1 MRQVSLASL
10 RAQIGKVT
18 QETILFNDT
27 VRNNIAYG
35 QPDVPFARVVDAAKA
50 ALAHDFIEK
59 MPDGYDTVIGEK
71 GFRLSGGERQRLAI
85 ARAILKNAPVLILD
99 EATSALDAESESLV
113 QAALG
118 NLMAGRTVIVIA
130 HRLSTVRRASR
141 IVVLE
146 NGCITA
152 IGSHEELLQT
162 SAHLS
167 KALPPA
173 VHGYRRRER
182 LPTSDWRQRA
192 GDPRDRADAGR
203 DRTGRRIHRACA
215 DREDQPM
222 SDAKRPVYSMTG
234 FARVAGRVSETLGFS
249 LSLKSVNH
257 RFLDLHMR
265 LPSGSEGIEMHL
277 RRILKDKLH
286 RGHVE
291 VTLNLE
297 RSQKAEAGY
306 DHALVAAYI
315 EAFRA
320 AATEHGLTGEP
331 DLNTVFRLPGVLLA
345 EARNSDE
352 ELKEIEEAVLREAD
366 ALIAALEA
374 MRAQEGSVLANEL
387 RAGMERLRSLVDEA
401 ALLREKVQQ
410 AYFDRLN
417 QRMKPMLDGGFD
429 QERILQEAAL
439 IAERS
444 DVEEE
449 VTRLR
454 THIDHFTG
462 LLDGGG
468 EVGKKLDFLLQE
480 MNREA
485 NTLLS
490 KTSGVA
496 GNGTRIT
503 EAGLGMKSEI
513 EKAREQVQNLE

>member
-1 MRQVSLASL
+1 MSEA
-10 RAQIGKVT
+10 K
-18 QETILFNDT
+18 
-27 VRNNIAYG
+27 
-35 QPDVPFARVVDAAKA
+35 QPVF
-50 ALAHDFIEK
+50 
-59 MPDGYDTVIGEK
+59 
-71 GFRLSGGERQRLAI
+71 
-85 ARAILKNAPVLILD
+85 
-99 EATSALDAESESLV
+99 
-113 QAALG
+113 
-118 NLMAGRTVIVIA
+118 
-130 HRLSTVRRASR
+130 
-141 IVVLE
+141 
-146 NGCITA
+146 
-152 IGSHEELLQT
+152 
-162 SAHLS
+162 
-167 KALPPA
+167 
-173 VHGYRRRER
+173 
-182 LPTSDWRQRA
+182 
-192 GDPRDRADAGR
+192 
-203 DRTGRRIHRACA
+203 
-215 DREDQPM
+215 
-222 SDAKRPVYSMTG
+222 SMTG

-265 LPSGSEGIEMHL
+265 LPQGSEGIEIEL
-277 RRILKDKLH
+277 RRLLKEKLH

-306 DHALVAAYI
+306 DHALVAAYV

-320 AATEHGLTGEP
+320 ASAEHGLTADP
-331 DLNTVFRLPGVLLA
+331 DLNAVFRLPGVLMA
-345 EARNSDE
+345 ESRNSEE
-352 ELKEIEEAVLREAD
+352 ELKGLEEAVLRETN
-366 ALIAALEA
+366 ALVAALET
-374 MRAQEGSVLANEL
+374 MRAQEGSGLANEL
-387 RAGMERLRSLVDEA
+387 RAGMGRLRSLVDEA

-410 AYFDRLN
+410 AYFDRLS
-417 QRMKPMLDGGFD
+417 QRMKSMLEGGFD

-462 LLDGGG
+462 LLDQGG

>member
-1 MRQVSLASL
+1 MSEAKS
-10 RAQIGKVT
+10 
-18 QETILFNDT
+18 
-27 VRNNIAYG
+27 
-35 QPDVPFARVVDAAKA
+35 DAGKA
-50 ALAHDFIEK
+50 A
-59 MPDGYDTVIGEK
+59 
-71 GFRLSGGERQRLAI
+71 Q
-85 ARAILKNAPVLILD
+85 
-99 EATSALDAESESLV
+99 
-113 QAALG
+113 
-118 NLMAGRTVIVIA
+118 
-130 HRLSTVRRASR
+130 
-141 IVVLE
+141 
-146 NGCITA
+146 
-152 IGSHEELLQT
+152 
-162 SAHLS
+162 
-167 KALPPA
+167 
-173 VHGYRRRER
+173 
-182 LPTSDWRQRA
+182 
-192 GDPRDRADAGR
+192 
-203 DRTGRRIHRACA
+203 
-215 DREDQPM
+215 
-222 SDAKRPVYSMTG
+222 PVYSMTG
-234 FARVAGRVSETLGFS
+234 FARIAGRVSETLGFS

-265 LPSGSEGIEMHL
+265 LPSGIEAVEMQL
-277 RRILKDKLH
+277 RRILKEKLK

-306 DHALVAAYI
+306 DHALVAAYV

-320 AATEHGLTGEP
+320 AAAEHGLRGEP
-331 DLNTVFRLPGVLLA
+331 DLNAVFRLPGVLMA
-345 EARNSDE
+345 EARSSDE
-352 ELKEIEEAVLREAD
+352 EMRGLEEAVLGETD
-366 ALIAALEA
+366 ALVGALNA
-374 MRAQEGSVLANEL
+374 MRAQEGSVLANEMC
-387 RAGMERLRSLVDEA
+387 AGMQRLRDLVDEA

-410 AYFDRLN
+410 AYFDRLT
-417 QRMKPMLDGGFD
+417 QRMKGMLDGGFD
-429 QERILQEAAL
+429 QDRILQEAAL

-462 LLDGGG
+462 LLEQGG

>member
-1 MRQVSLASL
+1 
-10 RAQIGKVT
+10 
-18 QETILFNDT
+18 
-27 VRNNIAYG
+27 
-35 QPDVPFARVVDAAKA
+35 
-50 ALAHDFIEK
+50 
-59 MPDGYDTVIGEK
+59 
-71 GFRLSGGERQRLAI
+71 
-85 ARAILKNAPVLILD
+85 
-99 EATSALDAESESLV
+99 
-113 QAALG
+113 
-118 NLMAGRTVIVIA
+118 
-130 HRLSTVRRASR
+130 
-141 IVVLE
+141 
-146 NGCITA
+146 
-152 IGSHEELLQT
+152 
-162 SAHLS
+162 
-167 KALPPA
+167 
-173 VHGYRRRER
+173 
-182 LPTSDWRQRA
+182 
-192 GDPRDRADAGR
+192 
-203 DRTGRRIHRACA
+203 
-215 DREDQPM
+215 
-222 SDAKRPVYSMTG
+222 
-234 FARVAGRVSETLGFS
+234 
-249 LSLKSVNH
+249 
-257 RFLDLHMR
+257 MR
-265 LPSGSEGIEMHL
+265 LPQGSEGIELEL
-277 RRILKDKLH
+277 RRVLKEKLH

-306 DHALVAAYI
+306 DHALVAAYV

-320 AATEHGLTGEP
+320 ASAEHGLTADP
-331 DLNTVFRLPGVLLA
+331 DLNAVFRLPGVLMA
-345 EARNSDE
+345 ESRNSEE
-352 ELKEIEEAVLREAD
+352 ELKGLEEAVLRETG
-366 ALIAALEA
+366 ALVAALQT
-374 MRAQEGSVLANEL
+374 MRAQEGSVPANEL
-387 RAGMERLRSLVDEA
+387 RAGMERLRSLVDET

-417 QRMKPMLDGGFD
+417 QRMKTMLDGGFD

-462 LLDGGG
+462 LLDQGG

>member
-1 MRQVSLASL
+1 MSEA
-10 RAQIGKVT
+10 K
-18 QETILFNDT
+18 
-27 VRNNIAYG
+27 
-35 QPDVPFARVVDAAKA
+35 QPVF
-50 ALAHDFIEK
+50 
-59 MPDGYDTVIGEK
+59 
-71 GFRLSGGERQRLAI
+71 
-85 ARAILKNAPVLILD
+85 
-99 EATSALDAESESLV
+99 
-113 QAALG
+113 
-118 NLMAGRTVIVIA
+118 
-130 HRLSTVRRASR
+130 
-141 IVVLE
+141 
-146 NGCITA
+146 
-152 IGSHEELLQT
+152 
-162 SAHLS
+162 
-167 KALPPA
+167 
-173 VHGYRRRER
+173 
-182 LPTSDWRQRA
+182 
-192 GDPRDRADAGR
+192 
-203 DRTGRRIHRACA
+203 
-215 DREDQPM
+215 
-222 SDAKRPVYSMTG
+222 SMTG
-234 FARVAGRVSETLGFS
+234 FARIAGRVSETLGFS

-265 LPSGSEGIEMHL
+265 LPQGSEGIEIEL
-277 RRILKDKLH
+277 RRLLKEKLH

-306 DHALVAAYI
+306 DHALVAAYV

-320 AATEHGLTGEP
+320 ASAEHGLTADP
-331 DLNTVFRLPGVLLA
+331 DLNAVFRLPGVLMA
-345 EARNSDE
+345 ESRNSEE
-352 ELKEIEEAVLREAD
+352 ELKGLEEAVLRETN
-366 ALIAALEA
+366 ALVAALQT
-374 MRAQEGSVLANEL
+374 MRAQEGSGLANEL
-387 RAGMERLRSLVDEA
+387 RAGMERLRTLVDEA

-410 AYFDRLN
+410 AYFDRLS
-417 QRMKPMLDGGFD
+417 QRMKSMLEGGFD

-462 LLDGGG
+462 LLDQGG